1 MRQLLLICTFIREGT
16 TRFEHLIKKIQTK
29 KKNQIPRLIEES
41 KKIRKKSENRYRKC
55 KTENRF
61 AWFRKDQK

>member
-1 MRQLLLICTFIREGT
+1 M
-16 TRFEHLIKKIQTK
+16 QTK
-29 KKNQIPRLIEES
+29 KKNQNPRVIEES
-41 KKIRKKSENRYRKC
+41 KKRRRKSENRYRKC